1 MWKEWLNYSRSQ
13 RYGTVVLMFLVVLV
27 AFYPLIYQTL
37 YLAPESI
44 VEASV
49 FYKVDSFFTSLK
61 YLPPQNNARFSIVDE
76 ERPLSAK
83 PELFAFDPN
92 TVSTA
97 ELVRLGLS
105 ARQAAVID
113 NFRSKGGFFR
123 EPKDF
128 AKMYVIDSAIFRTLE
143 PFIRIAP
150 REYVVDSTRLAYTP
164 KVREKVYLNLN
175 SVDTLQITRVK
186 GIGRGFARRIVD
198 HRQRLGGFYSINQLL
213 DIYGFSPELLEQ
225 VKQELW
231 VDTLAVK
238 TKNINMVD
246 YYDLRNHPYLTDYQ
260 ARAIIYYRE
269 TMGNII
275 RLEDLVKHKLV
286 DTTTFRRVKP
296 YLTVK

>member
-13 RYGTVVLMFLVVLV
+13 RYGTVVLMFLVILV
-27 AFYPLIYQTL
+27 AFYPLLYQTL
-37 YLAPESI
+37 YLTPEPI
-44 VEASV
+44 VEANV
-49 FYKVDSFFTSLK
+49 FYRVDSFFTALK
-61 YLPPQNNARFSIVDE
+61 YSPPQVNNQFSFTEE
-76 ERPLSAK
+76 ERPLSSK

-128 AKMYVIDSAIFRTLE
+128 AKMYVIDSATFRTLE

-150 REYVVDSTRLAYTP
+150 RDLIVDSARLVSAP

-175 SVDTLQITRVK
+175 TVDTLQITRVK

-198 HRQRLGGFYSINQLL
+198 YRQRLGGFYSVNQLL

-231 VDTLAVK
+231 VDTLSVQ
-238 TKNINMVD
+238 TKNINMAD
-246 YYDLRNHPYLTDYQ
+246 YYELRNHPYLTDYQ

-269 TMGNII
+269 TMGNFI
-275 RLEDLVKHKLV
+275 RLEDMVKHKLV
-286 DTTTFRRVKP
+286 DTTTFRKVKP
-296 YLTVK
+296 YLTVQ